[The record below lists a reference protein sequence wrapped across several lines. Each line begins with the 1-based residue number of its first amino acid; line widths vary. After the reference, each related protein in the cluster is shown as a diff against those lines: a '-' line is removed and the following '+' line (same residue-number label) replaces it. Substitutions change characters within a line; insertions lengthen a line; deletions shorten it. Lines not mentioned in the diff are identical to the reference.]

1 MKVLENSTLLPCV
14 AQPYRGG
21 VRRTEKLKENLDF
34 HFNPFPLLT
43 FSAIGECH
51 VVRKYRGDKCL
62 SLGYRLLAN
71 IPTVAIDS
79 NSNRYFLAASPPP

>member
-1 MKVLENSTLLPCV
+1 MPRNAAGCCG
-14 AQPYRGG
+14 ANRGG
-21 VRRTEKLKENLDF
+21 VRRTEGLKENLDC

-43 FSAIGECH
+43 FSAIGVCH
-51 VVRKYRGDKCL
+51 VVRKYRGDNRGDKCL

-79 NSNRYFLAASPPP
+79 NSNKYFLAASPPP

>member
-1 MKVLENSTLLPCV
+1 MGIYNTIGEVSV
-14 AQPYRGG
+14 GRRG
-21 VRRTEKLKENLDF
+21 LKENLDF

-43 FSAIGECH
+43 FNAIGVCH

-71 IPTVAIDS
+71 IPAVAIDS
-79 NSNRYFLAASPPP
+79 ISNKYFLAVSRLRNR